1 MSALE
6 NQSTVIQLLRIYLNR
21 KCIMTSQKRLGGG
34 GGGGGRH
41 FNLTHEIFYRN
52 KDIEKIY
59 DWLLC

>member
-21 KCIMTSQKRLGGG
+21 KCIVMSQKHLRGG

-41 FNLTHEIFYRN
+41 LNLKHEIFNRN
-52 KDIEKIY
+52 KDIDEIY
-59 DWLLC
+59 D